1 MRLLSRYI
9 FREILSS
16 AFLGTVL
23 FTFVLFLQRIGKFL
37 EILVR
42 GSTPPASVAYLLA
55 LVMPFALTFTLPL
68 GVLVGILIGLSRMS
82 TDGEII
88 AMRAGGVPS
97 RRVLPPVLAFG
108 LIAMLMTA
116 SATLWLTPWSIRQTY
131 KVLNK
136 ILAAQ
141 LTTEIQPRIFEEQF
155 PDTILYV
162 RDVITGQVVHWKNI
176 FLADIT
182 PPDKQKPGARDKGEG
197 PTLSIAREAIA
208 VADPPHNRI
217 QLSMQDTYS
226 YEVGKNANEYYS
238 TFSPRGD
245 KVLEASKPEQKTAKA
260 YSEMDTIP
268 LMRVAHTSVDA
279 RIELH
284 QRLALPP
291 ACVLLAL
298 LGVALGVS
306 SRKAGKSAAVV
317 TTVCLAFLYYMALI
331 SLIGLARQGKL
342 PAGFAVW
349 LPNMVFAV
357 TALILLLRLETPGD
371 RDLIGAVKGVWSR
384 FYNVLRGGFHPAAV
398 LKSGGRLGRL
408 PLFPQI
414 IDTYILTNFIFYFG
428 VMLLSFVLM
437 TEVYTFFELLSDIF
451 KNNVAMSRV
460 FTYLFFLTPKLIYD
474 STPLGV
480 LVAVLVTFGVLS
492 KHNEVTAFRASGVS
506 VYRLVLPVY
515 VASCLLS
522 LAIFAFDYYYIP
534 EANRKQDAIRDEI
547 KGRPVQTY
555 LRPDRKWIK
564 GQGSRIYYYKYF
576 DQQQNVMVGVSVY
589 ELDPASYA
597 LRRQI
602 SAERAHWLADSH
614 TWIFENGW
622 ARDLKGTRA
631 VKYDPFQTATFAE
644 LSEPPTYFLKEIKQD
659 KQMNFEE
666 LAAYIRELQQSGFDT
681 VRLRVQFHKKFA
693 VPLFAL
699 IMALISVPFAFL
711 TGSRGAMA
719 GVGVSFGI
727 AIAYFSL
734 NLLFEQIGNLNQL
747 PAALAAWSPDAVFS
761 LAGVYLLTR
770 LRT

>member
-1 MRLLSRYI
+1 M
-9 FREILSS
+9 F
-16 AFLGTVL
+16 
-23 FTFVLFLQRIGKFL
+23 
-37 EILVR
+37 
-42 GSTPPASVAYLLA
+42 
-55 LVMPFALTFTLPL
+55 
-68 GVLVGILIGLSRMS
+68 
-82 TDGEII
+82 
-88 AMRAGGVPS
+88 
-97 RRVLPPVLAFG
+97 
-108 LIAMLMTA
+108 
-116 SATLWLTPWSIRQTY
+116 
-131 KVLNK
+131 
-136 ILAAQ
+136 
-141 LTTEIQPRIFEEQF
+141 
-155 PDTILYV
+155 
-162 RDVITGQVVHWKNI
+162 
-176 FLADIT
+176 
-182 PPDKQKPGARDKGEG
+182 
-197 PTLSIAREAIA
+197 
-208 VADPPHNRI
+208 
-217 QLSMQDTYS
+217 
-226 YEVGKNANEYYS
+226 
-238 TFSPRGD
+238 
-245 KVLEASKPEQKTAKA
+245 
-260 YSEMDTIP
+260 
-268 LMRVAHTSVDA
+268 
-279 RIELH
+279 
-284 QRLALPP
+284 
-291 ACVLLAL
+291 
-298 LGVALGVS
+298 
-306 SRKAGKSAAVV
+306 
-317 TTVCLAFLYYMALI
+317 LAFLYYMALI

-357 TALILLLRLETPGD
+357 TALILLVRLERRAIATSLGQSKECGPGSTSCCAED
-371 RDLIGAVKGVWSR
+371 SIPLVSS
-384 FYNVLRGGFHPAAV
+384 P
-398 LKSGGRLGRL
+398 SGGRLGRL

-414 IDTYILTNFIFYFG
+414 IDTYILTNFIFYFA
-428 VMLLSFVLM
+428 VMLIGFVLM

-451 KNNVAMSRV
+451 KNNIAMSRV

-474 STPLGV
+474 SAPMGV

-492 KHNEVTAFRASGVS
+492 KHNEVIAFKASGVS

-515 VASCLLS
+515 VASALLS
-522 LAIFAFDYYYIP
+522 LGLFAFDYYYIP

-589 ELDPASYA
+589 ELDPMSFA

-631 VKYDPFQTATFAE
+631 VNYAPFQSDHFAE
-644 LSEPPTYFLKEIKQD
+644 LSEPPTYFLKEVKQD